1 MVKVIAVANQK
12 GGCGKTTTS
21 INLAASLAFLGKKV
35 LLIDLDPQ
43 AHSSIGLG
51 VNPEELERSLF
62 DVFDDSSDGNLGIN
76 QIIIRISRNLDLA
89 PAQVILSAIEQ
100 KLSGVTGRERKLSE
114 KIKTLRNAYD
124 FIVIDCPPSLGL
136 LTFNAFS
143 ACDEVV
149 VPVEP
154 SFFAV
159 HGLKKLLET
168 VTLVREVVE
177 QKITVHAVIT
187 IFDKRTKHAHDIVRE
202 IHRFFGDHTLSVVVR
217 RNIKL
222 QEATRVGKP
231 ITEYDKNSL
240 GFKDY
245 MNLAVEVIERC
256 GKEDQPVRAAL
267 TVGEEHL
274 PIASSPEMPE
284 TQRDG
289 SDTESGPSSGGIAVA
304 FETKPKV
311 QIKQKVNCCPRRI
324 TGGVLFSFDA
334 ELTDIVEIAGEFNDW
349 TPQRLNTPGLDDTLW
364 TTVLAL
370 KPGLYKYK
378 YVINGEWVVDPDNL
392 HREPNQFNGEDCVVV
407 VSE

>member
-43 AHSSIGLG
+43 AHSSLGLG

-62 DVFDDSSDGNLGIN
+62 DVFDDSTDGNLGIN
-76 QIIIRISRNLDLA
+76 QIVVRISRNLDLA

-100 KLSGVTGRERKLSE
+100 KLSGVNGRERKLSE

-143 ACDEVV
+143 ACDEVI

-168 VTLVREVVE
+168 VTLVREVVA
-177 QKITVHAVIT
+177 QKITVHAVVT

-256 GKEDQPVRAAL
+256 GKDDVPVKTPL
-267 TVGEEHL
+267 IVGEETLAVAVSDDLSL
-274 PIASSPEMPE
+274 PNTAAIDEDAA
-284 TQRDG
+284 
-289 SDTESGPSSGGIAVA
+289 GGIALAVEA
-304 FETKPKV
+304 KPTV
-311 QIKQKVNCCPRRI
+311 QVKQKVNCYPRQI
-324 TGGVLFSFDA
+324 KGGVLFSFDA
-334 ELTDIVEIAGEFNDW
+334 PLTDTVEIAGEFNNW
-349 TPQRLNTPGLDDTLW
+349 TPQGLNTPALADTIW

-392 HREPNQFNGEDCVVV
+392 HREPNQFNGEDCVVI
-407 VSE
+407 VS